1 MAPHPEQIVVMHAG
15 LRPPDHPALRK
26 SSNGELDE
34 ERKQELI
41 LEKRL
46 RACRVSIIPKGAN
59 YYEPAPLPKKPPPP
73 PISVEAVKKATN
85 PIALRYWN
93 QCSNRNYREETPV
106 KVVHTTSLP
115 VEEKPPW
122 VTSDLQTSRAEEK
135 PRLPAKKM
143 SVPNI
148 MGRMGRAGSVGVAT
162 VSGPRQRVQSLDRGP
177 IQPSAPPVHHDDPS
191 PMGSPNVVQVLSS
204 AGSGSQRENER
215 KEAVGNINRMFSM
228 VKIRKEDPVQIANPR
243 SPDREQEPGSS
254 FEESR
259 VYQKLKEEEILKS
272 KQRACFLGG
281 SEQIRIPKSPKPF
294 RESSPQV
301 APQERQ
307 CSCREKFAT
316 REVPFNTVTDLIPKL
331 NQQQATHIGLSLFKR
346 MTEDTVRQ
354 VLAHQLNGMT
364 DTEMSA
370 VFAGLSNKALNTV
383 VPLLCGKT
391 STEVRTSIS
400 ADLLSSLPTAQK
412 MNVLFE
418 SEEEEEIPIIVEG
431 LLERLGYSERRKLV
445 KTLFDHD
452 PEGLKEMSTSSFSS
466 FEKVNE
472 LGEGEF
478 GRRCRPQLDSGGEQ
492 WFKSS
497 EEEEDGFY

>member
-1 MAPHPEQIVVMHAG
+1 MK
-15 LRPPDHPALRK
+15 L
-26 SSNGELDE
+26 
-34 ERKQELI
+34 ERLPTFDLQ
-41 LEKRL
+41 
-46 RACRVSIIPKGAN
+46 GAN

-135 PRLPAKKM
+135 PRVPAKKM

-191 PMGSPNVVQVLSS
+191 PMGSPNVVKVLSS

-316 REVPFNTVTDLIPKL
+316 REIPFNTVTDLIPKL

-370 VFAGLSNKALNTV
+370 VFAGLSNKV
-383 VPLLCGKT
+383 
-391 STEVRTSIS
+391 
-400 ADLLSSLPTAQK
+400 
-412 MNVLFE
+412 
-418 SEEEEEIPIIVEG
+418 
-431 LLERLGYSERRKLV
+431 
-445 KTLFDHD
+445 
-452 PEGLKEMSTSSFSS
+452 
-466 FEKVNE
+466 
-472 LGEGEF
+472 
-478 GRRCRPQLDSGGEQ
+478 
-492 WFKSS
+492 
-497 EEEEDGFY
+497 